1 MGLVD
6 VETSRPPAPSAEEAQ
21 AMAEHLMM
29 SMNHGPAGGG
39 LHGYR
44 MGMNGGLQAGPQ
56 QHPPTAGL
64 RGLPNGQ
71 MMHYGGPQGG
81 GMEAGMR
88 QRPGG
93 MGAAGRWDTTTR
105 PMGGNMMY
113 NGQSQPPP
121 HHPQQQQQQHPHMH
135 HGHPQQQPQQPPQQ
149 YMTGGLTSQQLMASM
164 HLQKLN
170 TQYHGHPLG
179 GMNGTHLGG
188 GGPQYRVS
196 SAQLAG
202 MQHVGGP
209 VAAAALGLNVM
220 DTDLIDEE
228 VLWEGGG
235 EVRLEERRGRGLF
248 LCLTVPVPAHRK

>member
-1 MGLVD
+1 
-6 VETSRPPAPSAEEAQ
+6 
-21 AMAEHLMM
+21 
-29 SMNHGPAGGG
+29 
-39 LHGYR
+39 
-44 MGMNGGLQAGPQ
+44 
-56 QHPPTAGL
+56 
-64 RGLPNGQ
+64 
-71 MMHYGGPQGG
+71 
-81 GMEAGMR
+81 MEAGMR

-93 MGAAGRWDTTTR
+93 MGVGMNGGGGGG
-105 PMGGNMMY
+105 PMGHHHPQMGGNMMY
-113 NGQSQPPP
+113 NGQSQPPQ

-228 VLWEGGG
+228 VLTSL
-235 EVRLEERRGRGLF
+235 VLEFGLDRVQELPELF
-248 LCLTVPVPAHRK
+248 LGQNEFDFISDFVSKQQPSRVSC